1 MGRNAHP
8 PTYHRGIMRIQAFS
22 AFQDLAR
29 DGVVEPLMCFNEEHI
44 NPLIPALN
52 KNDEVYLWC
61 LECDFKLN
69 PGINLYEKIIL
80 TLEENTK
87 DCD

>member
-1 MGRNAHP
+1 
-8 PTYHRGIMRIQAFS
+8 MRIQAFS

-29 DGVVEPLMCFNEEHI
+29 DGIVEPLMCFNKEHV

-80 TLEENTK
+80 ALEENTK